1 MLNYIEFDTTI
12 ENNNIVIPNYLKNL
26 DNKKVKIRMQ
36 IVDNESKQKKSNQKI
51 LEQLSEII
59 KLNVFSGIEDPLE
72 WQRKIRDEWE

>member
-36 IVDNESKQKKSNQKI
+36 IVDNESKQKKSNKKI

-59 KLNVFSGIEDPLE
+59 KLNVFSGIEDSLE